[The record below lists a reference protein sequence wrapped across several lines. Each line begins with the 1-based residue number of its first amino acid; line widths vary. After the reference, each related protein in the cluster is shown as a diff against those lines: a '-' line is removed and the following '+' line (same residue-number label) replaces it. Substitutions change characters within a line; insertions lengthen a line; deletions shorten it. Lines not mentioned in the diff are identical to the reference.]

1 MKLTPPRLPPVKWAF
16 PLLVLLTFAA
26 GAFLRLYDIT
36 DPPLDFHP
44 TRQLFG
50 AIRARAIYYQSAPD
64 IPQWQREMSFSQ
76 LTNEAQLE
84 PLLLEN
90 LAAYA
95 YQFTGEEPGV
105 GRSFSGIF
113 WLAGGL
119 FLFLFSKQL
128 YQSKLAAY
136 LTLLFYLFLPYAVS
150 ASRSFQPDPLMVMF
164 VLAFWWAMQHSL
176 QATGRASW
184 AWTILAGLLGGVAIY
199 VKLTAFF
206 FVAGGALGILLAHHN
221 LVASMKRPQTWLLA
235 TLGALPGGLYL
246 YEGLVANNFLA
257 QHFGNRTLPELWIN
271 PFFYLRWLDK
281 LDNLI
286 PILPLALS
294 LAGALIFANRQ
305 ARAVLAGLW
314 AGYLLFGLVQTYH
327 IASHDYYSLPV
338 IPMAALGI
346 APLVAEVIYATW
358 KRADRPF
365 LRVGLAGLG
374 LFTALAW
381 MSFAYLELQLND
393 YRQQAAVFAEIGDVL
408 QHQPG
413 VVALTSD
420 YGYPLQYYGW
430 QPTSRWPLAE
440 SIWNFERDFSRRTFE
455 KAYFL
460 VTDFDELQR
469 QPQLAA
475 RLAEFAVFAET
486 RDYVIYDLKQPA
498 QP

>member
-1 MKLTPPRLPPVKWAF
+1 MKLTPPHLPPVKWAL
-16 PLLVLLTFAA
+16 PLLILLTFAA

-36 DPPLDFHP
+36 DPPLDFHA

-50 AIRARAIYYQSAPD
+50 AIRARAIYYQTAPG
-64 IPQWQREMSFSQ
+64 IPQWQREMAYSQ

-90 LAAYA
+90 LTAYA

-105 GRSFSGIF
+105 GRAFSGLF
-113 WLAGGL
+113 WLVGGL

-128 YQSKLAAY
+128 HQSTLAAY
-136 LTLLFYLFLPYAVS
+136 LTLIFYLFLPYAVS

-164 VLAFWWAMQHSL
+164 ILAFWWAMQHSL
-176 QATGRASW
+176 RATGWPAW
-184 AWTILAGLLGGVAIY
+184 AWTALAGLLGGLAIY

-206 FVAGGALGILLAHHN
+206 FVAGSALGLLLAQGS
-221 LVASMKRPQTWLLA
+221 LLAAIKRPQTWLLLA
-235 TLGALPGGLYL
+235 LGALPGSLYL
-246 YEGLVANNFLA
+246 YDGLVANTFLA
-257 QHFGNRTLPELWIN
+257 QHFGNRTLPELWIS

-286 PILPLALS
+286 PLMPLVLS
-294 LAGALIFANRQ
+294 LAGALLFANP
-305 ARAVLAGLW
+305 RAQTVLASLW
-314 AGYLLFGLVQTYH
+314 GGYLLFGLVQTYH

-338 IPMAALGI
+338 IPMAGLGI
-346 APLVAEVIYATW
+346 APLAAEMVRAAW
-358 KRADRPF
+358 SRADRAL

-374 LFTALAW
+374 IFTAIAW
-381 MSFAYLELQLND
+381 MSFAYLNLRLDD
-393 YRQQAAVFAEIGDVL
+393 YRQQAAVFAEIGEVL

-413 VVALTSD
+413 VVALTTD

-440 SIWNFERDFSRRTFE
+440 SIWNFERDFESRTFE
-455 KAYFL
+455 KVFFI
-460 VTDFDELQR
+460 VTDFDELKR
-469 QPQLAA
+469 QPELAA
-475 RLAEFAVFAET
+475 RLEQLAIIAET